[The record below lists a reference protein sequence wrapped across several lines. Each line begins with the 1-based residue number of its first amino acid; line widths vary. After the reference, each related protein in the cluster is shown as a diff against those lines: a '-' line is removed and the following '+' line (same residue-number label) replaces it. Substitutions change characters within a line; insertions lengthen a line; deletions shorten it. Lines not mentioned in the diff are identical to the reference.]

1 MSDKKLVPVRHRD
14 SVRLR
19 RAKKMAVGTSTASGA
34 LGVGALGALVAT
46 RAPSV
51 ANKVGRGHATAAK
64 WKKAGNAA
72 TVPLSAASLGVGG
85 VGSLNFARVQN
96 QEANKLPRWDRKKEK
111 VVMPEKV
118 RKSYGLDLGLSSVHQ
133 GENIEISKKRN
144 HTQQQVRRAKNQR
157 TVSQMGAGLAGG
169 ALGAALISPRGL
181 GARNAARI
189 TGQGVKYTGNQ
200 AKQTAKFGYRAVRDK
215 VGPRGTAV
223 TLRPKQKTA
232 TNYEMARNTAR
243 NTARGAA
250 VTSLVP
256 FTAPRAAWGA
266 TAAAS
271 GAGSYGMDRKS
282 KKTLGSVNRRFDSQ
296 GKVRV
301 KKSAGL
307 DLGLSSIHQGQNI
320 EKAYSPERNRQ
331 RRLDTY
337 QSAAAVGAGA
347 AGAGAVRS
355 ARQVRPAV
363 DRWRQGKAKT
373 GAAYADAMAGK
384 GNKGANLTKITAG
397 RRAWTEGRA
406 AAGKAGGKAGA
417 LGLTAIGLGV
427 GANEISRYKHG
438 KGKPYNKREW

>member
-34 LGVGALGALVAT
+34 LGVGALGALAAT

-51 ANKVGRGHATAAK
+51 ANRVGRGHATAAK
-64 WKKAGNAA
+64 MKRRGEGA

-296 GKVRV
+296 GK
-301 KKSAGL
+301 
-307 DLGLSSIHQGQNI
+307 
-320 EKAYSPERNRQ
+320 
-331 RRLDTY
+331 
-337 QSAAAVGAGA
+337 
-347 AGAGAVRS
+347 
-355 ARQVRPAV
+355 
-363 DRWRQGKAKT
+363 AKT